1 MLATSCPERGK
12 GGARRRGTEEAAT
25 YKDGW
30 AAGGV
35 VVVAIG
41 GKILSARGAPV
52 TRGSPM
58 RNAGP
63 SETLGG
69 YWASHTFMKVLLS

>member
-1 MLATSCPERGK
+1 M
-12 GGARRRGTEEAAT
+12 
-25 YKDGW
+25 
-30 AAGGV
+30 
-35 VVVAIG
+35 VVAIG